1 MMELLP
7 VMDGQSI
14 NRDSNGV
21 VTIAPMPTL
30 QYVLL
35 VIIILFSIGFLVRG
49 SIVYGIGGIVAG
61 IYIYFRTRYSGTSI
75 VFNPSTRILKIGTDP
90 NSIAIPFDSIAGFD
104 VATVKE
110 GSNFTEEKIMV
121 MLKDGQGIH
130 IGTITDANQHNRA
143 EKVSRMINFL
153 YATTGIVPAIPEP
166 GQAGKE
172 QN

>member
-1 MMELLP
+1 MMEQLP
-7 VMDGQSI
+7 VLDGQSV

-35 VIIILFSIGFLVRG
+35 VIIIIFAIGSLVRG
-49 SIVYGIGGIVAG
+49 SFVLGIGGIVAG
-61 IYIYFRTRYSGTSI
+61 IYIYFRTRYSGTAI

-90 NSIAIPFDSIAGFD
+90 HSIAIPFDNIAGFD
-104 VATVKE
+104 VTTVKE

-121 MLKDGQGIH
+121 MLKDGSGIH
-130 IGTITDANQHNRA
+130 IGTITDANQKNRA

-153 YATTGIVPAIPEP
+153 YATTGIVPTIPEP
-166 GQAGKE
+166 DQTATE